1 GIQFVVWSEA
11 NGRDDLKWYRASRDS
26 EGNYVYTVRINDHR
40 TAGQYQVH
48 CYMDMINGGSS
59 ILSATVFVIGQPEL
73 KMTAEDLG
81 NGKFRVDV
89 EVSGQKAEIEKLEI

>member
-1 GIQFVVWSEA
+1 
-11 NGRDDLKWYRASRDS
+11 
-26 EGNYVYTVRINDHR
+26 
-40 TAGQYQVH
+40 H

-59 ILSATVFVIGQPEL
+59 ILSATVFAIGQPEL

-89 EVSGQKAEIEKLEI
+89 EVSGQKAEIEKLEIPVWSEANGQDDIIWYV